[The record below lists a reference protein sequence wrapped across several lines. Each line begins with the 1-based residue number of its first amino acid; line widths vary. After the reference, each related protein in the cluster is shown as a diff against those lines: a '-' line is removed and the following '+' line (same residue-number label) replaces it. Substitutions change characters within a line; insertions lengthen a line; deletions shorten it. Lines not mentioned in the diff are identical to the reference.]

1 MLEQLIIDR
10 LHRGS
15 GFEEV
20 GIASIGKVIPIR
32 VYKLGRLSSA
42 VGVPC
47 LANSSD
53 GSLSLR
59 VFPPAT

>member
-15 GFEEV
+15 GFEEGGIV
-20 GIASIGKVIPIR
+20 GPITIR

-53 GSLSLR
+53 GYLSLR